1 MLAPSHDPISIA
13 KRLEW
18 LRHYYAMSQKEFAE
32 SLGILPT
39 TYNNW
44 LRGRQGLSLYGAR
57 LIKQRYNITLDFLFF
72 GEAENLPEEIR
83 TAWESRPTLA
93 DVGNGSPE

>member
-1 MLAPSHDPISIA
+1 MQVPNHDPISIA
-13 KRLEW
+13 QRLEW
-18 LRHYYAMSQKEFAE
+18 LRHYYAMSQKEFAK

-72 GEAENLPEEIR
+72 GEADNLPEEVR
-83 TAWESRPTLA
+83 TAWESRPMFA
-93 DVGNGSPE
+93 NVCNEAP